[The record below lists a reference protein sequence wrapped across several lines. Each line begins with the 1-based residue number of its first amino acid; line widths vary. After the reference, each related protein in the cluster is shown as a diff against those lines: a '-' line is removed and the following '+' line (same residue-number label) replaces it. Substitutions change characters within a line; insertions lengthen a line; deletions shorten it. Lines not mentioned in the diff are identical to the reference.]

1 MKKTLLL
8 ALGLLLLGGSALA
21 QQPTAEDR
29 VAALKASLASSAT
42 TLRQY
47 EWIETTT
54 VSLKGEPKAQT
65 QERCYFGADGKLQ
78 KVPVAAPPPAEKKRG
93 LRGKIA
99 ENKKEELS
107 DYMKEAVALV
117 KSYLPPDPAKI
128 DAVKAAG
135 RLSVSPQPGNRV
147 RLTLATYLKPA
158 DSLNLEMNLADNTL
172 ATANV
177 ASTMDSDSAPVS
189 LVVTFA
195 KLDNGA
201 VYESKTVLD
210 AKGKELRVSIEK
222 SGYRKMQ

>member
-8 ALGLLLLGGSALA
+8 ALGLLLLGGAALA

-65 QERCYFGADGKLQ
+65 QERCYYGADGKLQ

-107 DYMKEAVALV
+107 DYMKEAVALI
-117 KSYLPPDPAKI
+117 KSTSRRTPRRSTRSRPPAGSPSRPSPATGC
-128 DAVKAAG
+128 AS
-135 RLSVSPQPGNRV
+135 RSRPTSSRP
-147 RLTLATYLKPA
+147 T
-158 DSLNLEMNLADNTL
+158 
-172 ATANV
+172 
-177 ASTMDSDSAPVS
+177 AST
-189 LVVTFA
+189 
-195 KLDNGA
+195 
-201 VYESKTVLD
+201 SK
-210 AKGKELRVSIEK
+210 
-222 SGYRKMQ
+222 